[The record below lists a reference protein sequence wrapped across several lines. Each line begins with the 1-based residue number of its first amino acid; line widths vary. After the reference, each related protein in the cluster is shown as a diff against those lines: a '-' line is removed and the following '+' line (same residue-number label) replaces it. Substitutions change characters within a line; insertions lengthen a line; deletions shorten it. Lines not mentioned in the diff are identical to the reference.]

1 SLTDPEFFERNFK
14 RIVIGGYVLMDT
26 DQLPRNLDPKIVG
39 FERIE
44 ELEDPRYGHAG
55 LHAYRKVGEVRN
67 LAVIMKIDQYISEM
81 EIEKEE
87 IYGIK
92 DITEFYK
99 NQFRKIKKK
108 VGELPPDQKIV
119 ITNALR
125 GMGFSEK
132 AKNKEKLKDA
142 FGEVFDVLTLTDD
155 EVREYCVRGNPVII
169 RLPEDKAK
177 EFKVDTK
184 EYVKEPSKKEVEKF
198 IDNLCKKHPDLD
210 REYLRDM
217 YIDLETKLKQYIA
230 SNDAYI
236 DRKARFIQNKLNP
249 EGVIVWVEGMGWC
262 ELRETDG
269 EFVLRRIKK
278 DKIPEFPAHVVL
290 TDEVLD
296 GEILPIV
303 ESVTGIE
310 DERLLED
317 WKRIKAA
324 SPMDVVE
331 YEYGLKKGTAIARSE
346 LGKSAISPSLGDVS
360 LVGTPIHEIT
370 HLEDIRYRS
379 GIGIIDFYLGKLLG
393 RLSPRGYREGVAVL
407 AKKNGCNRLAD
418 MRKDIAI
425 QVLGNHHGALMVAT
439 RIAEYLEEKGL
450 DQKEIIDSLEEMGV
464 SHYLMLDILGDGWKY
479 GEIDSKLFKK
489 TRKYYARA
497 YEIAKYFGEDVQV
510 LKISRDKWKEFLKA
524 RKDWRKLHR
533 HELKTEFLDYD
544 LYEMGGEPGL
554 GFSTMQWL
562 QLLEKKRGML
572 EWEKE
577 LLKSKKRSVREKV
590 KKVLKER
597 GMSVDDRLRAIEEEL
612 SEVEEKTRKIL
623 EGDWEGIEFEDVVW
637 RIREPKGIQELGTT
651 KDPFEYTLTLKE
663 KFEIKFIFVPHETE
677 LDAKAIGKVI
687 KEFDPDMV
695 CPEITGYNE
704 RIIKKWG
711 KVISKD
717 IELRDF
723 WIWFRGG
730 YIGFPEF
737 YEQLFKS
744 LYDSKK
750 PIYFVDVPDYDYTT
764 YYKRDIENSRKI
776 LEKALGEFKYGN
788 VENSIECMRE
798 YLELFSE
805 VERERE
811 DEIVK
816 NISRIPED
824 LIERYPEFEEKDEV
838 KLLVVFDEPH
848 ASVPYKFEEKE
859 IPEIRFDSKES
870 ELLFRF
876 INEINKEEVND
887 GEILRALLERVF
899 YNRLGDIEN
908 KREIACEIVNKIDD
922 DEISSFLNSLKT
934 ADPVDRIKIV
944 GEFIRKHLEGKST
957 EKETNSGEKTIVP
970 TIKGGQLT
978 KDVEDMKKAQK
989 ARNVKKGK
997 VTGLLFTAEMKK
1009 RGWFGRIGRK
1019 KKEKLEKKEEP
1030 IRTHKDLEGK
1040 VNDLQKDMEGVNV
1053 EGVLRGKLEIL
1064 DAVTE
1069 ESLKDYEGRI
1079 ENLGKSANELL
1090 KEIYLKYEREV
1101 IKTQVE
1107 RISRLKDRL
1116 ERFTRIWKINK
1127 EYSSRNWLIL
1137 ARYLCE
1143 IIEKSPEIKEIV
1155 KQSKSDIYKYYS
1167 DGKLG
1172 ELSEERIRIGLFKLG
1187 VNEKLERIFRKA
1199 KEQYDKEL
1207 KDAKE
1212 KTPKLKTDVKK
1223 LEERLNE
1230 ASENLEDV

>member
-1 SLTDPEFFERNFK
+1 MRLEKERRVNADELWSKLHEEEKEDLRKIARAALRREYKKSLYYNSNGAIEEKAKLLLLSKKDTESGILKELKNIGVKNPETVVRVRETIGTDEILGEKPVYYPDARTSFKDVYYMLPGAEKFIFASDLYANELMFGISAAGLEKDLNKGIIPEELMNKFETERLKLLEPSIRKGKEGIWQIIDGDTIYVIEKEGEELKIYRNMGLKFIKRSIRDDLGGEVTSIDAMGLKNGGIGSIRFRDKEGKEKEIIFHGKNAKDVELKEDISVYSGKLRGRDSLTDPEFFERNFK

-26 DQLPRNLDPKIVG
+26 DQLPQNLDPKIVG

-108 VGELPPDQKIV
+108 VDELPWDQKII

-262 ELRETDG
+262 ELRETDE

-278 DKIPEFPAHVVL
+278 DEIPEFPAHVVL

-331 YEYGLKKGTAIARSE
+331 YEYDLKKGTAIPHSK

-590 KKVLKER
+590 KKVLKDR

-623 EGDWEGIEFEDVVW
+623 EGDWEDIEFEDVVW
-637 RIREPKGIQELGTT
+637 RIREPKELKETPTTDPAETKTRGQAGYFMSEEKPVPNKTT
-651 KDPFEYTLTLKE
+651 KNP
-663 KFEIKFIFVPHETE
+663 
-677 LDAKAIGKVI
+677 
-687 KEFDPDMV
+687 
-695 CPEITGYNE
+695 
-704 RIIKKWG
+704 
-711 KVISKD
+711 
-717 IELRDF
+717 
-723 WIWFRGG
+723 
-730 YIGFPEF
+730 
-737 YEQLFKS
+737 
-744 LYDSKK
+744 
-750 PIYFVDVPDYDYTT
+750 
-764 YYKRDIENSRKI
+764 
-776 LEKALGEFKYGN
+776 
-788 VENSIECMRE
+788 
-798 YLELFSE
+798 
-805 VERERE
+805 
-811 DEIVK
+811 
-816 NISRIPED
+816 
-824 LIERYPEFEEKDEV
+824 
-838 KLLVVFDEPH
+838 
-848 ASVPYKFEEKE
+848 
-859 IPEIRFDSKES
+859 
-870 ELLFRF
+870 
-876 INEINKEEVND
+876 
-887 GEILRALLERVF
+887 
-899 YNRLGDIEN
+899 
-908 KREIACEIVNKIDD
+908 
-922 DEISSFLNSLKT
+922 
-934 ADPVDRIKIV
+934 
-944 GEFIRKHLEGKST
+944 
-957 EKETNSGEKTIVP
+957 
-970 TIKGGQLT
+970 
-978 KDVEDMKKAQK
+978 
-989 ARNVKKGK
+989 
-997 VTGLLFTAEMKK
+997 
-1009 RGWFGRIGRK
+1009 
-1019 KKEKLEKKEEP
+1019 
-1030 IRTHKDLEGK
+1030 
-1040 VNDLQKDMEGVNV
+1040 
-1053 EGVLRGKLEIL
+1053 
-1064 DAVTE
+1064 
-1069 ESLKDYEGRI
+1069 
-1079 ENLGKSANELL
+1079 
-1090 KEIYLKYEREV
+1090 
-1101 IKTQVE
+1101 
-1107 RISRLKDRL
+1107 
-1116 ERFTRIWKINK
+1116 
-1127 EYSSRNWLIL
+1127 
-1137 ARYLCE
+1137 
-1143 IIEKSPEIKEIV
+1143 
-1155 KQSKSDIYKYYS
+1155 
-1167 DGKLG
+1167 
-1172 ELSEERIRIGLFKLG
+1172 
-1187 VNEKLERIFRKA
+1187 
-1199 KEQYDKEL
+1199 
-1207 KDAKE
+1207 
-1212 KTPKLKTDVKK
+1212 
-1223 LEERLNE
+1223 
-1230 ASENLEDV
+1230 